1 METSSLETL
10 FARINSRKLETI
22 IKNDVHGNNKINS
35 KIIKYRGEDNHHR
48 HNNNIILL
56 CL

>member
-22 IKNDVHGNNKINS
+22 IKNDVHGNNKNNS
-35 KIIKYRGEDNHHR
+35 KIIKYRGEDNHR